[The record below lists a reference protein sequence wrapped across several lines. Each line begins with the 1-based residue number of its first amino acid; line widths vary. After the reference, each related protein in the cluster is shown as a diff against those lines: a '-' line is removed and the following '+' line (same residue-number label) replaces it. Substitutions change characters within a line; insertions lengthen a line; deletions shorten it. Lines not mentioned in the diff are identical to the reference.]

1 MLLPST
7 NKKNRLNIC
16 CETGQAY
23 RDKEDRKTFGVLM
36 LFQLKRNRKLE
47 RKQKSSNKSA
57 AVSYSIQEFMQE
69 TCSLRKL

>member
-7 NKKNRLNIC
+7 NEENRLSIC

-23 RDKEDRKTFGVLM
+23 RDKENRNAFGVLM

-47 RKQKSSNKSA
+47 QKHKSSNKSA

-69 TCSLRKL
+69 TSSLRKL